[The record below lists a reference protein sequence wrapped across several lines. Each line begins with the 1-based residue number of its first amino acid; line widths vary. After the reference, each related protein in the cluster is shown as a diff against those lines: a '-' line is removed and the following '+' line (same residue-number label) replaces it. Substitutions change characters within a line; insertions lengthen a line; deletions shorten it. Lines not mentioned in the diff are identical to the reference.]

1 MVKKIAHCNGDRKQ
15 TILEHLQGTAELAK
29 KFSVNYKVE
38 HVEAYAYT
46 MGMAHD
52 IGKYSELFQ
61 KKIQNNLEIQV
72 DHSTAGAVEMIKN
85 KMAAAAF
92 CIAGH
97 HAGIPNGKDATESC
111 LIGRTRDIGHIE
123 DYSDYE
129 KELVLMRI
137 KEPDMSGFSQA
148 FFIRM
153 LYSALVDADFLDT
166 ERFMN
171 EDGAERGGYDSVS
184 ILYER
189 LSGYIEPWLKIEN
202 NMREINTIRT
212 SILKQ
217 CIEKGKS
224 ERGLFSLTVPTGG
237 GKTVSSLAFA
247 LEHAMKNGMDRVIY
261 VIPYTSIIEQNAG
274 VFRKILGDK
283 NVVEHHANVLDNE
296 RDKETGLTELHKLSA
311 ENWDAPVIVTT
322 NVQFF
327 ESLFSNRVS
336 KCRKL
341 HNIANSI
348 IIFDEAQMIPFN
360 YMKPCV
366 KAIEELICN
375 YNATAVLCTAT
386 QPALDKWFE
395 KSRIIEICKDFKS
408 NYIKLKRTEIKDIGR
423 LSKKGLKKEICKNN
437 QILIIVNKKKC
448 AQEIYKSLPA
458 EGAYHLSTYMTP
470 EHRKRVIEEIKKKLG
485 EGKTVRLVS
494 TSLIEAGVDI
504 DFPVVMREKAGID
517 SIVQAAGR
525 CNREG
530 KRTLNESKVWVFE
543 LTEEYHPLIE
553 KNIAMTRETMDKFGV
568 YDSLEAIQYYFSAL
582 QNLDEDS
589 LDQYKIIQ
597 AFETGLEGIKM
608 PFKRVNEIFHLID
621 ESTKMLIIP
630 NEKEAENLTSEL
642 EEHIKE
648 GYNFRMLLRRLGK
661 YAINLYDYEYRKML
675 DAGYAYEII
684 DGIAVLQNLIMYQEQ
699 MGLCIEDTILIL

>member
-1 MVKKIAHCNGDRKQ
+1 MKKIAHCIGDREQ
-15 TILEHLQGTAELAK
+15 TILEHLQGTAEWAK
-29 KFSVNYKVE
+29 EFSVNYNVE
-38 HVEAYAYT
+38 NVEAYAYT

-72 DHSTAGAVEMIKN
+72 DHSTAGAVEMLKN
-85 KMAAAAF
+85 KMAAASF

-97 HAGIPNGKDATESC
+97 HAGIPNGKDTTESC
-111 LIGRTRDIGHIE
+111 LIRRTRDIGRIE

-129 KELVLMRI
+129 KEFSLMRV
-137 KEPDMSGFSQA
+137 KEPELSGFSQA

-153 LYSALVDADFLDT
+153 LYSSLVDADFLDT
-166 ERFMN
+166 ERFMI
-171 EDGAERGGYDSVS
+171 EKGIERGGYDSVP

-189 LSGYIEPWLKIEN
+189 LCHYIEPWLKTESN
-202 NMREINTIRT
+202 QREINTIRT

-217 CIEKGKS
+217 CIEKGKN

-247 LEHAMKNGMDRVIY
+247 LEHAMKNGMDRIIY
-261 VIPYTSIIEQNAG
+261 VIPYTSIIEQNAA

-296 RDKETGLTELHKLSA
+296 RDKETGLAELHKLSA

-327 ESLFSNRVS
+327 ESLFSNKVS

-348 IIFDEAQMIPFN
+348 IIFDEAQMIPLN
-360 YMKPCV
+360 YLKPCV
-366 KAIEELICN
+366 KAIEELVCN

-395 KSRIIEICKDFKS
+395 KSRIIEICKDYKAY
-408 NYIKLKRTEIKDIGR
+408 YIKLKRTEIKDIGR
-423 LSKKGLKKEICKNN
+423 ISKAELQEKICKNN

-448 AQEIYKSLPA
+448 AQEIYKSLPV

-470 EHRKRVIEEIKKKLG
+470 EHRKRVIEEVKRKLG

-530 KRTLNESKVWVFE
+530 KRALKESQVWVFE
-543 LTEEYHPLIE
+543 LPDGNHHLIE

-568 YDSLEAIQYYFSAL
+568 YDRLEAIQYYFSAL
-582 QNLDEDS
+582 QSLDEDS
-589 LDQYKIIQ
+589 LDQHKIVQ

-621 ESTKMLIIP
+621 ESTKMLIVPI
-630 NEKEAENLTSEL
+630 EKEAENLTSEL
-642 EEHIKE
+642 EEYIKE

-661 YAINLYDYEYRKML
+661 YAINLYDYEYRKIL
-675 DAGYAYEII
+675 EAGYAYEII
-684 DGIAVLQNLIMYQEQ
+684 DGIAVLQNLIMYQEE
-699 MGLCIEDTILIL
+699 MGLYIEDTALII